1 MSSASEPV
9 GTTLTSGA
17 AWSAPRRMIDPLPN
31 CFSMVL
37 TARSTALSRSRLSA
51 IRGSLALLAP
61 FYITGLTFRW
71 SKPDSGERRVLGTRR
86 SHLAF
91 IQNDLTDRRGPKVGL
106 LERREHLVGP

>member
-31 CFSMVL
+31 CFSIVL
-37 TARSTALSRSRLSA
+37 TARSMALSLSRLSA
-51 IRGSLALLAP
+51 IRGFLALLAP

-71 SKPDSGERRVLGTRR
+71 AKPNSGERRVLGTRR

-91 IQNDLTDRRGPKVGL
+91 IQNHFSDRGAPKVGL
-106 LERREHLVGP
+106 FP